1 MEQNAIFQQQRA
13 NCYKLLSLCYYQP
26 DKEITSIIQALKTE
40 LASFSTEG
48 GELLDDII
56 AELEQHKEDHNYFL
70 VDYARLFVGP
80 FNVLASPYSSV
91 YLDHERRV
99 MGDST
104 MDAIKMYQKAGLEI
118 NGELKD
124 VPDHIKVELEFMQYL
139 ILKNISLND
148 SSGED
153 DSAGDNRAEDNPA
166 GDNINLELQ
175 RIFLF
180 NHLAL
185 WLPDFCQTV
194 TKNAQTVLYKNLA
207 EVTQIFVSQDKD
219 SFPIKKEG

>member
-26 DKEITSIIQALKTE
+26 DQEITSIIQALKTE
-40 LASFSTEG
+40 LVSFSTEA

-56 AELEQHKEDHNYFL
+56 AELDQHKEDLNYLL

-118 NGELKD
+118 SGDLKD

-139 ILKNISLND
+139 ILKNN
-148 SSGED
+148 
-153 DSAGDNRAEDNPA
+153 
-166 GDNINLELQ
+166 ELQ
-175 RIFLF
+175 REFLL

-185 WLPDFCQTV
+185 WLPDFTQTV
-194 TKNAQTVLYKNLA
+194 MKNAQTVLYKNLA
-207 EVTQIFVSQDKD
+207 EVTKIFVSQDKN

>member
-26 DKEITSIIQALKTE
+26 DKEITAIIQALKTE
-40 LASFSTEG
+40 LVSFSTEA

-56 AELEQHKEDHNYFL
+56 AELEQHKDDQNYFL

-91 YLDHERRV
+91 YMDHERRV

-104 MDAIKMYQKAGLEI
+104 MDAIKIYQKAGLEI
-118 NGELKD
+118 SGDLKD

-139 ILKNISLND
+139 ILKNISLED

-153 DSAGDNRAEDNPA
+153 
-166 GDNINLELQ
+166 ELQ
-175 RIFLF
+175 REFLL

-185 WLPDFCQTV
+185 WLPDFCQT
-194 TKNAQTVLYKNLA
+194 TIKNAQTVLYKNLA

>member
-40 LASFSTEG
+40 LVSFSTEAS
-48 GELLDDII
+48 ELLDDII
-56 AELEQHKEDHNYFL
+56 AELDQHKEDLNYLL

-118 NGELKD
+118 SGDLKD

-139 ILKNISLND
+139 ILKNN
-148 SSGED
+148 
-153 DSAGDNRAEDNPA
+153 
-166 GDNINLELQ
+166 ELQ
-175 RIFLF
+175 REFLL

-185 WLPDFCQTV
+185 WLPDFTQTV
-194 TKNAQTVLYKNLA
+194 MKNAQTVLYKNLA
-207 EVTQIFVSQDKD
+207 EVTKIFVSQDKN